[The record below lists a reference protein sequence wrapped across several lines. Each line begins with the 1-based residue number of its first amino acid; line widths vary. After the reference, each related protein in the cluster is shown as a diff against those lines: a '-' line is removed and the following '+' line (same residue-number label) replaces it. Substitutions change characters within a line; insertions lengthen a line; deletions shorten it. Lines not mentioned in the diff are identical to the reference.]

1 MKQNIQLIKY
11 DNRRNASQFDL
22 LLLENLLQRADLSD
36 ALRNYQKNNFYT
48 ILICT
53 SGSGSIPLILWITPI
68 KKARF

>member
-36 ALRNYQKNNFYT
+36 ALRNYQKNNF
-48 ILICT
+48 
-53 SGSGSIPLILWITPI
+53 IP
-68 KKARF
+68 F